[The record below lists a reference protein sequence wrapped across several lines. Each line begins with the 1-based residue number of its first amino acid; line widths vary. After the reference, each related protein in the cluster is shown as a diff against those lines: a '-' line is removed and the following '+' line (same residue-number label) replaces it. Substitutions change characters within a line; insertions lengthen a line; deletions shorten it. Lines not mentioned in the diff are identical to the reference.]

1 MPRRAARLGRETR
14 TEDTGMWTARRW
26 IRSVTL
32 LAGLTLLLVGCLKLD
47 MALTVSPDDTVDG
60 EMVFAV
66 NKELLELTGQS
77 VDDLLGDTA
86 VPDDVPGA
94 TQEPYEDDRFVG
106 TRVVFEDVALEDMQE
121 GSDPDSLSIER
132 TGDTYE
138 VNGVMD
144 LTADDA
150 ELEGNPFED
159 QLTEAFETAELRI
172 AITFPGEV
180 LETNGQVDGTTVT
193 WEPVFGERTE
203 LQAVASASGDGAEGD
218 QGDVGDEGT
227 EAAGGS
233 EEDGSGGNAW
243 LYAILGLVVVGVVVG
258 LFLMMRRRGNGASD
272 EGTPQD
278 AVTAPLP
285 AATPEPPPTPAP
297 PPPPSAST
305 EPPTP
310 GDRPGDGPA
319 SS

>member
-1 MPRRAARLGRETR
+1 MS
-14 TEDTGMWTARRW
+14 TARRW
-26 IRSVTL
+26 IRSATL
-32 LAGLTLLLVGCLKLD
+32 LAGLTVLLAGCLKLD
-47 MALTVSPDDTVDG
+47 MALTISPDDTVDG

-77 VDDLLGDTA
+77 VDDLLDGTA

-144 LTADDA
+144 LAADDA

-159 QLTEAFETAELRI
+159 QLTEAFDTAELRI

-203 LQAVASASGDGAEGD
+203 LQAVASASGDGAAGD
-218 QGDVGDEGT
+218 QGDEGT

-243 LYAILGLVVVGVVVG
+243 LYAILGLVVVGMVFG
-258 LFLMMRRRGNGASD
+258 LFLMMRRRGNDRPDA
-272 EGTPQD
+272 GTPQVE
-278 AVTAPLP
+278 VTAPMA
-285 AATPEPPPTPAP
+285 AATPGPPSTP
-297 PPPPSAST
+297 PPPPPPPAST
-305 EPPTP
+305 ESPASSEPPTP
-310 GDRPGDGPA
+310 SDGPGDATGPR
-319 SS
+319 

>member
-1 MPRRAARLGRETR
+1 MS
-14 TEDTGMWTARRW
+14 TARRW
-26 IRSVTL
+26 IRSATL
-32 LAGLTLLLVGCLKLD
+32 LAGLTVLLAGCLKLD
-47 MALTVSPDDTVDG
+47 MALTISPDDTVDG

-77 VDDLLGDTA
+77 VDDLLDGTA

-121 GSDPDSLSIER
+121 GSDPDALSIER

-138 VNGVMD
+138 VSGVMD

-159 QLTEAFETAELRI
+159 QLTEAFDTAELRI

-203 LQAVASASGDGAEGD
+203 LQAVASASGDGAEGNEGDEGD
-218 QGDVGDEGT
+218 QGDQGT

-243 LYAILGLVVVGVVVG
+243 LYAILGLVVVGMVVG
-258 LFLMMRRRGNGASD
+258 LFLMMRRRGNDHPDAGTQQD
-272 EGTPQD
+272 E
-278 AVTAPLP
+278 VTAPLP
-285 AATPEPPPTPAP
+285 TATPEPPPTPAP
-297 PPPPSAST
+297 PPPPPT

-310 GDRPGDGPA
+310 GDGTGV
-319 SS
+319 

>member
-1 MPRRAARLGRETR
+1 MS
-14 TEDTGMWTARRW
+14 TARRW
-26 IRSVTL
+26 IRSATL
-32 LAGLTLLLVGCLKLD
+32 LAGLTLLLAGCLKLD
-47 MALTVSPDDTVDG
+47 MALTISPDDTVDG

-77 VDDLLGDTA
+77 VGDLLDGAA

-121 GSDPDSLSIER
+121 GSDPDALSIER

-138 VNGVMD
+138 VSGVMD

-150 ELEGNPFED
+150 ALEGNPFED
-159 QLTEAFETAELRI
+159 QFTETFDTAELRI

-203 LQAVASASGDGAEGD
+203 LQAVASASDGGVEGD
-218 QGDVGDEGT
+218 QGAQGTEGT

-233 EEDGSGGNAW
+233 EEEGSGGNAW
-243 LYAILGLVVVGVVVG
+243 LYAILGLVVVGMVVG
-258 LFLMMRRRGNGASD
+258 LFLMMRSRGVVD
-272 EGTPQD
+272 QPD
-278 AVTAPLP
+278 AVAQQNEVTAPLP
-285 AATPEPPPTPAP
+285 ATTPEPPPTPAP
-297 PPPPSAST
+297 PPPPASS

-310 GDRPGDGPA
+310 SDGPGDASGPR
-319 SS
+319 

>member
-1 MPRRAARLGRETR
+1 
-14 TEDTGMWTARRW
+14 MWTARRW

-32 LAGLTLLLVGCLKLD
+32 LAGLTLLLAGCLKLD
-47 MALTVSPDDTVDG
+47 MALTISPDDTVDG

-132 TGDTYE
+132 RGDTYE

-159 QLTEAFETAELRI
+159 QLTEAFDTAELRI

-218 QGDVGDEGT
+218 PGDVGDEGT

-233 EEDGSGGNAW
+233 EEDGSGPSAW

-258 LFLMMRRRGNGASD
+258 LFLMMRRRGNGAPGG
-272 EGTPQD
+272 GTPQE

-297 PPPPSAST
+297 PPPPPAST
-305 EPPTP
+305 EPPASSD
-310 GDRPGDGPA
+310 GPGDGPA

>member
-1 MPRRAARLGRETR
+1 MSI
-14 TEDTGMWTARRW
+14 ARRW
-26 IRSVTL
+26 IRSASL
-32 LAGLTLLLVGCLKLD
+32 LAGLTLLLAGCLKLD
-47 MALTVSPDDTVDG
+47 MALTISPDDTVDG

-66 NKELLELTGQS
+66 NKELLELTGRN
-77 VDDLLGDTA
+77 VDDLLGNTA

-106 TRVVFEDVALEDMQE
+106 TRVLFEDVALEDMQE
-121 GSDPDSLSIER
+121 GSGPDALSIER

-138 VNGVMD
+138 VSGVMD
-144 LTADDA
+144 LTADEA
-150 ELEGNPFED
+150 ALEGNPFED
-159 QLTEAFETAELRI
+159 QFTETFDTAELRI

-203 LQAVASASGDGAEGD
+203 LQAVASASGDGVEGD
-218 QGDVGDEGT
+218 EGAQGTEGT

-233 EEDGSGGNAW
+233 EEEGSGGNAW
-243 LYAILGLVVVGVVVG
+243 LYAILGLVVVGMVVG
-258 LFLMMRRRGNGASD
+258 LFLMMRRRGVDQPDAGAQQD
-272 EGTPQD
+272 E
-278 AVTAPLP
+278 VTSPLP

-297 PPPPSAST
+297 PPPPAST

-310 GDRPGDGPA
+310 SDGPGDAAGPR
-319 SS
+319 

>member
-1 MPRRAARLGRETR
+1 MR
-14 TEDTGMWTARRW
+14 TARRW

-32 LAGLTLLLVGCLKLD
+32 LAGLTLLLAGCLKLD
-47 MALTVSPDDTVDG
+47 MALTISPDDTVDG

-94 TQEPYEDDRFVG
+94 SQEPYEDDRFVG

-159 QLTEAFETAELRI
+159 QLTEAFDTAELRI

-218 QGDVGDEGT
+218 EGDQGT

-233 EEDGSGGNAW
+233 EEEGSAGNA
-243 LYAILGLVVVGVVVG
+243 LVYAILGLVVVGVVVG
-258 LFLMMRRRGNGASD
+258 LFLMMRRRGNDAPDG
-272 EGTPQD
+272 GTPHD

-285 AATPEPPPTPAP
+285 AATPEPPPTSAP
-297 PPPPSAST
+297 PPPPPAST

-310 GDRPGDGPA
+310 SDRPGDGPGV
-319 SS
+319 

>member
-1 MPRRAARLGRETR
+1 MS
-14 TEDTGMWTARRW
+14 TARRW
-26 IRSVTL
+26 IRSATL
-32 LAGLTLLLVGCLKLD
+32 LAGLTLLLAGCLKLD
-47 MALTVSPDDTVDG
+47 MALTISPDDTVDG

-77 VDDLLGDTA
+77 VGDLLDGAA

-106 TRVVFEDVALEDMQE
+106 TRVLFEDVALEDMQE
-121 GSDPDSLSIER
+121 GSDPDALSIQR

-138 VNGVMD
+138 VSGVMD

-150 ELEGNPFED
+150 ALEGNPFED
-159 QLTEAFETAELRI
+159 QFTETFDTAELRI

-203 LQAVASASGDGAEGD
+203 LQAVASASGDGVEGAEGA
-218 QGDVGDEGT
+218 QGTEGT
-227 EAAGGS
+227 EAAGAS
-233 EEDGSGGNAW
+233 EEEGSGGNAW
-243 LYAILGLVVVGVVVG
+243 LYAILGLVVVGMVVG
-258 LFLMMRRRGNGASD
+258 LFLMMRRRGVDQPDAGAQHD
-272 EGTPQD
+272 E
-278 AVTAPLP
+278 VTAPLP

-297 PPPPSAST
+297 PPPPAST

-310 GDRPGDGPA
+310 SDGPGDAAGPR
-319 SS
+319 